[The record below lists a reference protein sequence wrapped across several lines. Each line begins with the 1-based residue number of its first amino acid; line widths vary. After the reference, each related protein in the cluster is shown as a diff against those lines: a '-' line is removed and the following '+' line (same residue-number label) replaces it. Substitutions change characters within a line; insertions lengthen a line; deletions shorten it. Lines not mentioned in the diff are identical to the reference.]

1 MKFGRVA
8 VATGEGLI
16 LAHAV
21 RGDGIS
27 LRKGEV
33 IRAAHLPLLEQAGI
47 TTLIGARLEA
57 DDVAENVAAL
67 ALAGHVAG
75 AGVLLD
81 RAFTG
86 RCNLLA
92 EEAGLVCVDAAAID
106 AINGVDEAI
115 TVATLPPFQ
124 PVEAGE
130 VVATVK
136 IIPFAVPG
144 AQLARCRSGLGS
156 AVRVAP
162 YRQARVAVVSTLL
175 PGLKASVVAKTMAVL
190 AARLAPAGASVV
202 RDDRVRHDAQ
212 ALAGALV
219 AILATDTACDVIV
232 VFGASAITDRRDVVP
247 VAIELAG
254 GTVEHLGMP
263 VDPGN
268 LLLLGRFI
276 RDGARIP
283 VIGAPGC
290 ARSSKENGFDFVL
303 RRMLAGIEVS
313 GGDLRRMGVGGLLG
327 EIATRP
333 LLRQPLAGAAPF
345 ADRGGEDNVG

>member
-8 VATGEGLI
+8 VEAGEGLI

-21 RGDGIS
+21 RGEGIT

-33 IRAAHLPLLEQAGI
+33 VRAVHIAALERAGI
-47 TTLIGARLEA
+47 ATLIGARLEP

-67 ALAGHVAG
+67 TLARHVAG
-75 AGVLLD
+75 ECVTLD
-81 RAFTG
+81 HPFTG

-92 EEAGLVCVDAAAID
+92 EEAGLVRVHAAAVD
-106 AINGVDEAI
+106 AINAVDEAI

-144 AQLARCRSGLGS
+144 AQLALCQGGAS
-156 AVRVAP
+156 ASVSVAP

-175 PGLKASVVAKTMAVL
+175 PGLKPSVVTKTLAVL
-190 AARLAPAGASVV
+190 AARLAPAGATIV
-202 RDDRVRHDAQ
+202 RDERVRHDAR
-212 ALAGALV
+212 ALAATLV
-219 AILATDTACDVIV
+219 ALLAADTACDLVV

-254 GTVEHLGMP
+254 GAIEHLGMP

-268 LLLLGRFI
+268 LLLLGRLK

-283 VIGAPGC
+283 VVGAPGC
-290 ARSSKENGFDFVL
+290 ARSAKENGFDFVL
-303 RRMLAGIEVS
+303 RRMLVGLDVTGA
-313 GGDLRRMGVGGLLG
+313 DLRRMGVGGLLS

-333 LLRQPLAGAAPF
+333 MLRQPHAAPGL
-345 ADRGGEDNVG
+345 GGEDDAG